1 MTETYLNPHCHRSI
15 MKHYRIGSETLTF
28 DEGWPEDELKA
39 ILTEETDSFY
49 RSKVAEAIGEHGL

>member
-1 MTETYLNPHCHRSI
+1 
-15 MKHYRIGSETLTF
+15 MKEYRIGSETLTF

-49 RSKVAEAIGEHGL
+49 RSKVAEAIGEHYL